1 MVVMA
6 TRKQNRQMMK
16 SKRRRGRANS
26 EPRPTIEELIE
37 NCKRLAV
44 ELIENCKRLA
54 VELEKLR
61 DELKQ
66 EMYECAKP

>member
-1 MVVMA
+1 MIDMA

-16 SKRRRGRANS
+16 SKRRRGKADS
-26 EPRPTIEELIE
+26 EPRPTIE
-37 NCKRLAV
+37 

>member
-1 MVVMA
+1 MIDVA
-6 TRKQNRQMMK
+6 TRKQNRRMMK
-16 SKRRRGRANS
+16 SKRRRGRADS
-26 EPRPTIEELIE
+26 EPRPTIE
-37 NCKRLAV
+37 

>member
-1 MVVMA
+1 MIDIA

-16 SKRRRGRANS
+16 SKRRRGRADS
-26 EPRPTIEELIE
+26 EPRPTIE
-37 NCKRLAV
+37 

>member
-1 MVVMA
+1 MIDMA

-16 SKRRRGRANS
+16 SKRRRGRADS
-26 EPRPTIEELIE
+26 EPRPTIE
-37 NCKRLAV
+37 

>member
-1 MVVMA
+1 MIDMA

-16 SKRRRGRANS
+16 SKRRRGRADS
-26 EPRPTIEELIE
+26 EPRPTIE
-37 NCKRLAV
+37 

-66 EMYECAKP
+66 EMYECAKL

>member
-1 MVVMA
+1 MIDVA

-16 SKRRRGRANS
+16 SKRRRGRADS
-26 EPRPTIEELIE
+26 EPRPTIE
-37 NCKRLAV
+37 

>member
-1 MVVMA
+1 MITNNGIMIDMA
-6 TRKQNRQMMK
+6 TRKQNIQMMK
-16 SKRRRGRANS
+16 SKRRRGRADS

-44 ELIENCKRLA
+44 EL
-54 VELEKLR
+54 EKLR
-61 DELKQ
+61 EELKQ

>member
-1 MVVMA
+1 MIDMA
-6 TRKQNRQMMK
+6 TRKQNRRMMK
-16 SKRRRGRANS
+16 NKRRRGRADS
-26 EPRPTIEELIE
+26 EPRPTIE
-37 NCKRLAV
+37 

>member
-1 MVVMA
+1 MITNNGIMIDMA

-16 SKRRRGRANS
+16 SKRRRGRADS
-26 EPRPTIEELIE
+26 EPRPTIE
-37 NCKRLAV
+37 